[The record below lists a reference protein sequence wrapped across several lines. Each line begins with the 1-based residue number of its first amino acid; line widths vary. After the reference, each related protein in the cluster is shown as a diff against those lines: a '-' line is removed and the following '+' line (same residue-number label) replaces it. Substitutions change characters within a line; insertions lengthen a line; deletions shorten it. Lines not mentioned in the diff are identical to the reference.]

1 MARKE
6 ANNEVKI
13 DKAEEKKEEKI
24 KNKIPKEKKD
34 NKKIEKDETKG
45 IKEIQSKP
53 IKVVDVDDAIDEVK
67 FEKKKRFFDEVK
79 SFLILA
85 IIIGLVIL
93 GGYLFIKYA
102 EPIEWNKDK
111 DKTPDVSETK
121 DTEVLSYVTELEN
134 GMLRIIN
141 NKYLIEYDADA
152 IYKIM
157 DLDLNVLYEGN
168 EEDEYYLIEGINNQL
183 YAYSIMEV
191 ENSAVI
197 NLYVLENEKLVEVKE
212 FAKNGVYYVPLIDD
226 NYLIGIVGND
236 CYLNDELE
244 DVCSTE
250 IFTLD
255 DKEQVLEEYSVIGDL
270 NLGTSDTTPIYTRN
284 SNYVSIYNTMNEK
297 YGLYDLVNH
306 KIIIKANYEQLY
318 TTYGDD
324 FVVVKDDRMGIVDKK
339 LKKLVPFEYDFIDI
353 NSNHYVL
360 SKNNKLA
367 LMDKEYNFVTDFDIN
382 YVNYSDVSIN
392 NGYVYRDSL
401 FRINS
406 FTSFKIDDGYVLV
419 NKITGQDGYG
429 YLSDELIYVENKE
442 NIKILKN
449 KEFFGYEDILY
460 SYSFKDGK
468 LVIYNNDLEVK
479 YSIDLSSYDYEDYP
493 SVMLVNG
500 NTIMV
505 TLDSELY
512 FDYESGQEIDNIL
525 DVTYNI
531 GNLELQY
538 TNKDNTVKVYESDKV
553 IASYEYDP
561 LVYKKPY
568 NMIDDESFYFMDD
581 ENFVKIG
588 KR

>member
-1 MARKE
+1 MA
-6 ANNEVKI
+6 
-13 DKAEEKKEEKI
+13 KKETNNDIVVTDKKVI
-24 KNKIPKEKKD
+24 KNENKIPKEKKA
-34 NKKIEKDETKG
+34 KKTTVKEVEKVE
-45 IKEIQSKP
+45 EVNSKP
-53 IKVVDVDDAIDEVK
+53 IKVVDVDEAIDDVK

-79 SFLILA
+79 SFFILV

-102 EPIEWNKDK
+102 EPIEWKNKDK
-111 DKTPDVSETK
+111 NPVISETK
-121 DTEVLSYVTELEN
+121 NVEVASYTTELEN
-134 GMLRIIN
+134 GTLRVIN
-141 NKYLIEYDADA
+141 NKYLVEYDADA

-168 EEDEYYLIEGINNQL
+168 EEDKYYLIEGVNNQL
-183 YAYSIMEV
+183 YAYSITEV

-197 NLYVLENEKLVEVKE
+197 NLYILENEKLVEVKE
-212 FAKNGVYYVPLIDD
+212 FAKTGVYYVPLIDD

-236 CYLNDELE
+236 CYLNDVLE
-244 DVCSTE
+244 DVCSTD

-255 DKEQVLEEYSVIGDL
+255 EKEDVLEEYSVIGDL
-270 NLGTSDTTPIYTRN
+270 NLGTSNTTPIYTRN
-284 SNYVSIYNTMNEK
+284 ANYVSIFNTKNEK
-297 YGLYDLVNH
+297 YGLYDLANH
-306 KIIIKANYEQLY
+306 KIIIKSNYEQLY
-318 TTYGDD
+318 TTYGDA
-324 FVVVKDDRMGIVDKK
+324 FVVAKDDRMGNIDIK

-353 NSNHYVL
+353 NSSHYVL

-367 LMDKEYNFVTDFDIN
+367 LMDNEYNLINDFDID

-401 FRINS
+401 FRTNS
-406 FTSFKIDDGYVLV
+406 FTSFKIDDGYVLG

-429 YLSDELIYVENKE
+429 YLSNELIYVKDKE
-442 NIKILKN
+442 KIKVLKN
-449 KEFFGYEDILY
+449 KEYFGYEDILY

-468 LVIYNNDLEVK
+468 LVIYNSDLEVK

-493 SVMLVNG
+493 SVILVNG

-512 FDYESGQEIDNIL
+512 FDFESGQEIDGIL

-531 GNLELQY
+531 GDLVIQY
-538 TNKDNTVKVYESDKV
+538 TNEDNTVKVYEGDKV
-553 IASYEYDP
+553 IAKYDYNP

-568 NMIDDESFYFMDD
+568 NMIDEDSFYYMDD
-581 ENFVKIG
+581 ENYVKIG

>member
-1 MARKE
+1 MA
-6 ANNEVKI
+6 
-13 DKAEEKKEEKI
+13 KKETNNDIVVTDKKVI
-24 KNKIPKEKKD
+24 KNENKIPKEKKA
-34 NKKIEKDETKG
+34 KKTTVKEVEKVE
-45 IKEIQSKP
+45 EVNSKP
-53 IKVVDVDDAIDEVK
+53 IKVVDVDEAIDDVK

-79 SFLILA
+79 SFFILV

-102 EPIEWNKDK
+102 EPIEWKNKDK
-111 DKTPDVSETK
+111 NPVISETK
-121 DTEVLSYVTELEN
+121 NVEVTSYTTELEN
-134 GMLRIIN
+134 GTLRVIN
-141 NKYLIEYDADA
+141 NKYLVEYDADA

-168 EEDEYYLIEGINNQL
+168 EEDKYYLIEGVNNQL
-183 YAYSIMEV
+183 YAYSITEV

-197 NLYVLENEKLVEVKE
+197 NLYILENEKLVEVKE
-212 FAKNGVYYVPLIDD
+212 FAKTGVYYVPLIDD

-236 CYLNDELE
+236 CYLNDVLE

-255 DKEQVLEEYSVIGDL
+255 EKEDVLEEYSVIGDL
-270 NLGTSDTTPIYTRN
+270 NLGTSNTTPIYTRN
-284 SNYVSIYNTMNEK
+284 ANYVSIFNTKNEK
-297 YGLYDLVNH
+297 YGLYDLANH
-306 KIIIKANYEQLY
+306 KIIIKSNYEQLY
-318 TTYGDD
+318 TTYGDA
-324 FVVVKDDRMGIVDKK
+324 FVVAKDDRMGIIDKK

-353 NSNHYVL
+353 NSSHYVL

-367 LMDKEYNFVTDFDIN
+367 LMDNEYNLINDFDID

-401 FRINS
+401 FRTNS
-406 FTSFKIDDGYVLV
+406 FTSFKIDDGYVLG

-429 YLSDELIYVENKE
+429 YLSNELIYVKDKE
-442 NIKILKN
+442 KIKVLKN
-449 KEFFGYEDILY
+449 KEYFGYEDILY

-468 LVIYNNDLEVK
+468 LVIYNSDLEVK

-493 SVMLVNG
+493 SVILVNG

-512 FDYESGQEIDNIL
+512 FDFESGQEIDGIL

-531 GNLELQY
+531 GDLVIQY
-538 TNKDNTVKVYESDKV
+538 TNEDNTVKVYEGDKV
-553 IASYEYDP
+553 IAKYDYNP

-568 NMIDDESFYFMDD
+568 NMIDEDSFYYMDD
-581 ENFVKIG
+581 ENYVKIG